1 MKLVEKVK
9 RLCDEEGTTIAALE
23 RVLGFGCGAI
33 RKWDKAIPSGDRL
46 AKVADHFHV
55 TVDYLLGR
63 EQGARDELN
72 SVYFNFAKDAERNA
86 IDPEDIKAAI
96 ELIKKYKNK

>member
-1 MKLVEKVK
+1 MMLVEKI
-9 RLCDEEGTTIAALE
+9 RNLCAENGETLAALE
-23 RVLGFGCGAI
+23 KKLHLGNATI
-33 RKWDKAIPSGDRL
+33 RKWDKSAPSADRL
-46 AKVADHFHV
+46 AKVADHFGV
-55 TVDYLLGR
+55 SVDYLLGR
-63 EQGARDELN
+63 ETGQLN